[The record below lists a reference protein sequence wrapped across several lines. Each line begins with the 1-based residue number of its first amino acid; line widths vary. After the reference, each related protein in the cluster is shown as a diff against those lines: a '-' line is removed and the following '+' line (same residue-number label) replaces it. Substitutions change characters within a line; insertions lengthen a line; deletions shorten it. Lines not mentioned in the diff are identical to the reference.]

1 MPLHEAAPQRRRD
14 TKTQA
19 QARQSVEF
27 RQRPDDEQ
35 VIPVPGLVQ
44 DGIGFVRGKEIEERF
59 IDEDICSL
67 AGADFGQGQDF
78 IGRRQGARRIVG
90 IADDDAVHL
99 AAGPAQPF
107 PGKGKVIVFFQVLI
121 ADNGPNS
128 PCRPFVFTEGR
139 DGQQDPLRPESMHI
153 EIKKFGCA
161 IAQQDSPAWY
171 AVGPF

>member
-1 MPLHEAAPQRRRD
+1 MKTRQGRHLFIEPVFLLLDQLARSLLIGPVPESGDAGILSQDIDIPAVFMPLHEAAPQRRRD

-78 IGRRQGARRIVG
+78 IGRRQGARRY
-90 IADDDAVHL
+90 
-99 AAGPAQPF
+99 
-107 PGKGKVIVFFQVLI
+107 
-121 ADNGPNS
+121 S
-128 PCRPFVFTEGR
+128 
-139 DGQQDPLRPESMHI
+139 
-153 EIKKFGCA
+153 
-161 IAQQDSPAWY
+161 
-171 AVGPF
+171 